1 MTSNALR
8 FSHSL
13 VFFATALFLSLGVGR
28 AASSQPNILYIYTDD
43 QSHRTV
49 SCYEEAHPW
58 VRTPHIDE
66 LAREGVRFR
75 YAYIGTWCMPSRATQ
90 LTGLH
95 QYGIESMRM
104 EGDYPGS
111 TYDPEQC
118 PFWPEALRH
127 AGYVT
132 AQIGKWHTGRD
143 AGYGRAWDLQAVWN
157 RPNLSGEDVWAY
169 YADPKLEINGARAT
183 TMPGYSTD
191 LYTDLAVEFIS
202 QRRIADRRADPEAP
216 WFLWLCYSAVHSPYT
231 PAERHTTAYEGKEA
245 SVPSD
250 IFPPRPDKP
259 PHMQQLTRWE
269 QAEDGTPVEYQ
280 AKVRKYH
287 RAVQAIDEGVG
298 RLIDALRR
306 SGQADNTLIVFTSD
320 QGFAWG
326 QHGLREKWAPYD
338 AALCAPL
345 IVRLPGQVAEG
356 KVCSRPIGGVDLP
369 PTLLAFAGVDRPWA
383 MHGRD
388 LTPLLADPEGAWPHP
403 VLLPQTHDFYGSD
416 LTPLPPPERRWR
428 RDLPWYVMIREGDY
442 KLIRYLVA
450 GEHDELYN
458 LADDPEELANL
469 AGTPQHRDMQSR
481 LRRAMIEELRR
492 TGPEFLAATGWDATE
507 SADPK

>member
-1 MTSNALR
+1 MTGYASRTRRSALCLAAA
-8 FSHSL
+8 FVAS
-13 VFFATALFLSLGVGR
+13 VGLCQ
-28 AASSQPNILYIYTDD
+28 AASTRPNILYIYTDD

-49 SCYEEAHPW
+49 SCYEEAHRW
-58 VRTPHIDE
+58 VQTPHIDE

-75 YAYIGTWCMPSRATQ
+75 SAYIGAWCMPSRASQ
-90 LTGLH
+90 LTGRH

-111 TYDPEQC
+111 TYDPAQC
-118 PFWPEALRH
+118 PFWPATLRK

-143 AGYGRAWDLQAVWN
+143 AGYGRDWDLQAVWN

-169 YADPKLEINGARAT
+169 YANPKLEINGAAAT
-183 TMPGYSTD
+183 TMSGYSTD
-191 LYTDLAVEFIS
+191 LYTDLGVDFITE
-202 QRRIADRRADPEAP
+202 RRIGDQGADADAP
-216 WFLWLCYSAVHSPYT
+216 WFLWLCYSAVHGPYT
-231 PAERHTTAYEGKEA
+231 PAARHAGAYDGLEA
-245 SVPSD
+245 PIPRD

-269 QAEDGTPVEYQ
+269 RAPDGTPVDYQ

-287 RAVQAIDEGVG
+287 RAVRAIDEGVG
-298 RLIDALRR
+298 RLLDALRR
-306 SGQADNTLIVFTSD
+306 SGQLDDTLIVFTSD

-345 IVRLPGQVAEG
+345 IVRLPDRVASG
-356 KVCSRPIGGVDLP
+356 KVCQHPVAGVDLP
-369 PTLLAFAGVDRPWA
+369 PTLLAVAGVDLPWA

-388 LTPLLADPEGAWPHP
+388 LSPLLTNPEAPWPYP

-416 LTPLPPPERRWR
+416 LTPLPEAEQRWR
-428 RDLPWYVMIREGDY
+428 KGLPWYVMFRAGDY

-450 GEHDELYN
+450 GEHDELYD
-458 LADDPEELANL
+458 LARDPEELTNL
-469 AGTPQHRDMQSR
+469 AGQPDYRDVQNR
-481 LRRAMIEELRR
+481 LRREMIEELRR
-492 TGPEFLAATGWDATE
+492 TGPEFLAATGWDATNAE
-507 SADPK
+507 APR